1 MTHSNDAAG
10 DRDVM
15 LQGTDTV
22 HEAGKAGVLDAV
34 GIQLDQAHR

>member
-1 MTHSNDAAG
+1 MTQSKDAAG

-22 HEAGKAGVLDAV
+22 QQAGKAGVLDAV
-34 GIQLDQAHR
+34 GIQLDREHR